1 MSAFVSLP
9 KTSDVGSVDA
19 QLLNQL
25 LKPTGRHRT
34 ALGLVDAS
42 GPGEA
47 PVKPTLASERPVK
60 PTLASQVAAPSLPTS
75 KANAVTL
82 QAAGAAL
89 GKSWRQYQPR
99 RFVFAHNPAR
109 GCCEAAA

>member
-1 MSAFVSLP
+1 MSASVSLP

-99 RFVFAHNPAR
+99 RFVLAHNPAR
-109 GCCEAAA
+109 GYCEAAA